1 MLAFQQG
8 DLTRINLAYFAV
20 HTSKWGLLRKTCQ
33 GENLLVWLTLVLLMV
48 CCEMPVLVLSLPL
61 VLEYH
66 HHWWPYITI
75 SPSLVTIYHH
85 ITITGDHISPY
96 HHHWWPYITISP
108 SLVTIYHHITITG
121 DHISPYH
128 HHWWPNLPTFL
139 RRVMQYLAWALSVL
153 VIGINMFF
161 VITYVVSNSLGQ
173 LQKSYCCV
181 DRPWIELKPVHIGC
195 RSRLALYLSRVVV
208 VVGLSQ
214 GLFFFLSWKGVQ
226 PTGTGCMVK
235 DECVR
240 IHKLGVS
247 GAYSPGKYWNLI
259 PLIKCL
265 EVHYEALTT
274 TRHLQ
279 VANVTFWGELRR
291 LE

>member
-8 DLTRINLAYFAV
+8 DLTRKNLAYFSV
-20 HTSKWGLLRKTCQ
+20 HTSKWSLLRKTCQ

-61 VLEYH
+61 VLE
-66 HHWWPYITI
+66 
-75 SPSLVTIYHH
+75 
-85 ITITGDHISPY
+85 Y

-181 DRPWIELKPVHIGC
+181 DRPWIGVKPVHIGC
-195 RSRLALYLSRVVV
+195 RSRLALDRSRVVV

-214 GLFFFLSWKGVQ
+214 GLFSLLSWKGVQ
-226 PTGTGCMVK
+226 PTRTGWWK
-235 DECVR
+235 TNGIR